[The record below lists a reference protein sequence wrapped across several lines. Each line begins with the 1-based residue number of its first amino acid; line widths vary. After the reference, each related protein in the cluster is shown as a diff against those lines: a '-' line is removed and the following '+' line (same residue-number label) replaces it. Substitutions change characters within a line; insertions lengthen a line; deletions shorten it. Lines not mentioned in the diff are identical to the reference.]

1 MNIPKNKTYLAV
13 SGVLLLVVGG
23 YISLNPT
30 EYLGQFGMNDVIN
43 ISFYSDLRA
52 MGGSLFVF
60 GLIAIAG
67 CIRQHLEKSALFTST
82 AIFSAYSFFRVMA
95 IALDGMPG
103 DAILTAAFI
112 EIAFALMGCALMFA
126 SQFKQTACK
135 EIYD

>member
-1 MNIPKNKTYLAV
+1 MNITKNKTYLAV
-13 SGVLLLVVGG
+13 SGALLLVVGG

-30 EYLGQFGMNDVIN
+30 EYLSQFGITGVTN

-52 MGGSLFVF
+52 MGGSMFVF

-82 AIFSAYSFFRVMA
+82 AIFSAYSFFRVMG

-126 SQFKQTACK
+126 SQFKQAACK